1 MIGVRVTGR
10 PSDESVNHGVGRQ
23 PTPECRLGLPKRPR
37 HLKAHEM
44 IDAVV
49 ASLETPVFHVTHQVL
64 GEERIAVP
72 EAIGEVDAAAEA
84 LLLRAR
90 EIEGRAA
97 DDRAVGLDAQ
107 HQIGGESSGD
117 AGEEIATVRAD
128 EVRDDMAASPVAA
141 DKVVVNERLG
151 RRPRVF
157 DPGVQPV
164 LPEEPEKVHAPH
176 AADGDSLREKIR
188 GQEMADATARA
199 ALAAGVV
206 PEELAVE
213 PEVAAREKVA
223 IEVAEA
229 QLAV

>member
-23 PTPECRLGLPKRPR
+23 PTPESRLGLPKRPR

-49 ASLETPVFHVTHQVL
+49 ASLETPVLHVTHQVL
-64 GEERIAVP
+64 REERVAVP

-107 HQIGGESSGD
+107 HQIGGESSGE
-117 AGEEIATVRAD
+117 AGEEIASVRAEEGWGD
-128 EVRDDMAASPVAA
+128 VAHRA
-141 DKVVVNERLG
+141 VAGAKVE
-151 RRPRVF
+151 
-157 DPGVQPV
+157 
-164 LPEEPEKVHAPH
+164 
-176 AADGDSLREKIR
+176 GD
-188 GQEMADATARA
+188 
-199 ALAAGVV
+199 
-206 PEELAVE
+206 
-213 PEVAAREKVA
+213 
-223 IEVAEA
+223 
-229 QLAV
+229 